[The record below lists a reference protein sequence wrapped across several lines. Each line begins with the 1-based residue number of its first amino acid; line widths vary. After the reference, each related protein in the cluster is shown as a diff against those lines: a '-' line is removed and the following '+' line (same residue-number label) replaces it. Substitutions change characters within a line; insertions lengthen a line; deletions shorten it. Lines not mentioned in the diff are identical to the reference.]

1 MPLVSHNTNYRPIAW
16 PFNLYNLRNPQID
29 ARSCVSIAY
38 LGIYVSNWS
47 ESRAPVPTMGHP
59 EANTNPGADISA
71 PIIPRE
77 PDLERNLE
85 KVEDVEIVTE
95 IGEQNGVETTEST
108 PKKSLSFKLAFVGLA
123 AILFVFQLDATCLG
137 IALPVSHDTII
148 PDMYAAWVEYLHINT
163 HR

>member
-29 ARSCVSIAY
+29 ALSCVSIIY
-38 LGIYVSNWS
+38 LGTYPIGQRLELPVS
-47 ESRAPVPTMGHP
+47 TMGYP

-71 PIIPRE
+71 PVIPRE

-95 IGEQNGVETTEST
+95 IGEQNGVENTEPT